1 VTRALIALAGG
12 VTVAQ
17 GWAGPCSRIWAV
29 SIGAVPHVDVAAVED
44 VVLAWARSPP
54 LTPEIAELD
63 CNPVIA
69 RPAGT
74 LVVDARVRIA
84 PPPPRR
90 PYEALDR

>member
-1 VTRALIALAGG
+1 
-12 VTVAQ
+12 
-17 GWAGPCSRIWAV
+17 
-29 SIGAVPHVDVAAVED
+29 VED

-90 PYEALDR
+90 PYAALDR